1 MKILHASPSMD
12 PKLGG
17 VCQAVRMIISGL
29 EEYGVVNEVVS
40 LDPPEAPF
48 IQEELF
54 PVHALGKGRGPWS
67 YNPNLVPWL
76 SENLG
81 SFDAIIVH
89 GMWLYYGFGVRKAI
103 EKPRNSAVR
112 LFVMPHGMLD
122 PYFQKAPGRK
132 LKALR
137 NYFYWK
143 VIENRL
149 INRADGLLF
158 TCEEERR
165 LAREPFRP
173 YHPKRELVVGL
184 GADPPPAYTKSM
196 DDAFREKVPELGTS
210 PYILFLS
217 RIHEKKG
224 VDLLLKAYAN
234 VRKASAHVENEFPK
248 LIIAGPGLESDYGK
262 EMKALSHET
271 LGLPSSVF
279 FPGMLVDDSK
289 WGAFY
294 GCEAFVLPSHQENF
308 GIAVIEALA
317 CGKAVMISNQVNIWR
332 EIESAGGGIIA
343 NDTVEG
349 TQRMLD
355 EWISRSKEEKQITGQ
370 KALTCFNELFSK
382 RPAAKKFLEA
392 MKSK

>member
-1 MKILHASPSMD
+1 MKLLHASPSMD

-29 EEYGVVNEVVS
+29 EEHGIINEVVS
-40 LDPPEAPF
+40 LDPPDAEF
-48 IQEELF
+48 LKEEGF
-54 PVHALGKGRGPWS
+54 AVHALGKGKGPWS
-67 YNPNLVPWL
+67 YNPNLIPWL
-76 SENLG
+76 SEKLG
-81 SFDAIIVH
+81 QYDAIIVH
-89 GMWLYYGFGVRKAI
+89 GMWLYYGYGVRKAI
-103 EKPRNSAVR
+103 EKNENSAVK

-122 PYFQKAPGRK
+122 PYFQRAPGRK

-143 VIENRL
+143 IVENKL
-149 INRADGLLF
+149 INSADGILF
-158 TCEEERR
+158 TCEEECR

-196 DDAFREKVPELGTS
+196 DDAFHSKVPGLGTW

-234 VRKASAHVENEFPK
+234 VMKGSGLENEFPK
-248 LIIAGPGLESDYGK
+248 LVIAGPGLDTAFGK
-262 EMKALSHET
+262 EMKMLAHES
-271 LGLPSSVF
+271 LGLVSSVF
-279 FPGMLVDDSK
+279 FPGMLMDDSK

-317 CGKAVMISNQVNIWR
+317 CSKAVLISNQVNIWR
-332 EIESAGGGIIA
+332 EIESAGGGIIDS
-343 NDTVEG
+343 DTLEG
-349 TQRMLD
+349 TQNILRAWTNHTID
-355 EWISRSKEEKQITGQ
+355 EKRLAGK

-382 RPAAKKFLEA
+382 RPASKKFLEA
-392 MKSK
+392 MKSE